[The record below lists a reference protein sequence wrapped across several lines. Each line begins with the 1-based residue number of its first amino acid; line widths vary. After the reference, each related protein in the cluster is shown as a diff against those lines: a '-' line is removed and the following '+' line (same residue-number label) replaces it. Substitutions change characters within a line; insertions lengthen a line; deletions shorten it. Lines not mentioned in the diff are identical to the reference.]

1 MTDDQLITVLGPVV
15 LLERA
20 MDYHQD
26 RLNQIDMNY
35 LKIAKAILERCYL
48 SEQLDIVRAQEMR
61 QNEQED

>member
-1 MTDDQLITVLGPVV
+1 MTDEELITRLGPVV

-20 MDYHQD
+20 MDYHSD

-48 SEQLDIVRAQEMR
+48 SEELDKVRAREIE
-61 QNEQED
+61 NE